1 MTYRLII
8 FDFDGVLADSAA
20 WVLREMKPLA
30 RRFGF
35 REVTDEEV
43 AMLRGRDNREIVRY
57 MRVPAWKLPLIA
69 RHVRRRMAEDAESM
83 ALFDGAPALLRGLA
97 DAGARLAI
105 VSSNSEAN
113 IRRILGDQLAGL
125 IAHYD
130 CGAGLFGKAP
140 KFRRLV
146 RRAGVQPAK
155 VLCVGDEVRDI
166 EAATQAGLASA
177 AVTWGYAT
185 PDLLAARRPTLLFA
199 SPDEM
204 LARLTA

>member
-1 MTYRLII
+1 MAYRLII

-20 WVLREMKPLA
+20 WVLREMNPLA

-35 REVTDEEV
+35 REVTDDEV

-69 RHVRRRMAEDAESM
+69 HHVRKRMAEDAESI
-83 ALFDGAPALLRGLA
+83 ALFEGAPGLLRGLA
-97 DAGARLAI
+97 HAGARLAI

-113 IRRILGDQLAGL
+113 IRRVLGDDLAGL

-130 CGAGLFGKAP
+130 CGAGLFGKAR

-146 RRAGVQPAK
+146 RRADALPGE

-166 EAATQAGLASA
+166 EAAGQAGLASA

-185 PDLLAARRPTLLFA
+185 SELLAARKPTLMFA
-199 SPDEM
+199 NPNEM